1 MAAAVGLP
9 WMRVNCA
16 CGKGNDSVDVM
27 FFIGQGG
34 VCEAR
39 YKTI

>member
-1 MAAAVGLP
+1 
-9 WMRVNCA
+9 MRVNCA

-34 VCEAR
+34 VREAR
-39 YKTI
+39 YKTIQSARVR